1 MNGGRARRIVD
12 ERQREWA
19 AGLGLEV
26 DARGYLPT
34 VNENLFEPLSGQAL
48 SAFGTA
54 AGQELYDSGRRPAKM
69 RALHSSA
76 VLVCNLFDCWIE
88 NDRGAIGRAFG
99 TSKRIS
105 RVELEAKLPTGLRG
119 TPPTLDL
126 LLTGWW
132 GKAWAV
138 ESKFTEPFAGR
149 PEGERFKGAYFEG
162 RLWTGQGL
170 PRCQQLAERLQR
182 GETGFSYLDAF
193 QLLKHALG
201 VKRNHSRGR
210 LILLWFDT
218 GERESRDLAREIDE
232 FAASVDDALG
242 FRGISHQEVFERLA
256 AEKGA
261 RRDYVD
267 YMQARYFPKRGP

>member
-1 MNGGRARRIVD
+1 MNGGRARRVVD
-12 ERQREWA
+12 DRQREWA

-26 DARGYLPT
+26 DAQGYLPT
-34 VNENLFEPLSGQAL
+34 VDENLFVPLSGQAL
-48 SAFGTA
+48 SAFGAA
-54 AGQELYDSGRRPAKM
+54 AGQELYDSGHRPAKM

-88 NDRGAIGRAFG
+88 NDHGAVGRAFG
-99 TSKRIS
+99 ISERI
-105 RVELEAKLPTGLRG
+105 RHVELEAKLPTGLRG

-126 LLTGWW
+126 LLTGRW
-132 GKAWAV
+132 GRAWAV
-138 ESKFTEPFAGR
+138 ESKFTEPLASR
-149 PEGERFKGAYFEG
+149 PALERFKGAYFEE

-170 PRCQQLAERLQR
+170 PRCQKLAERLQG
-182 GETGFSYLDAF
+182 GEKAFSYLDAF

-201 VKRNHSRGR
+201 LKRNHGRGQ

-218 GERESRDLAREIDE
+218 GERESQELAREIDE

-242 FRGISHQEVFERLA
+242 FRGISHQEIFGRLA

>member
-1 MNGGRARRIVD
+1 MNEGRAIVD

-26 DARGYLPT
+26 DVRGYLPT
-34 VNENLFEPLSGQAL
+34 VDENLFAPLSGQAL
-48 SAFGTA
+48 SAFESA

-99 TSKRIS
+99 ISERI
-105 RVELEAKLPTGLRG
+105 RRAELEAELPTGLRG

-126 LLTGWW
+126 LLTGRR
-132 GKAWAV
+132 GGAWAV
-138 ESKFTEPFAGR
+138 ESKFTEPLAVR

-201 VKRNHSRGR
+201 VKRNHPRGR
-210 LILLWFDT
+210 LLLLWFDT
-218 GERESRDLAREIDE
+218 GERESRDLAQEIDE

-242 FRGISHQEVFERLA
+242 FRGISHQEIFGRLA

>member
-1 MNGGRARRIVD
+1 MNRSRARRIVD

-26 DARGYLPT
+26 NARGYLPT
-34 VNENLFEPLSGQAL
+34 VNENLFEPLSGEAL
-48 SAFGTA
+48 SAFRAA
-54 AGQELYDSGRRPAKM
+54 AGQELYDSGHEPAKM

-76 VLVCNLFDCWIE
+76 VLVCNLFDYWLK
-88 NDRGAIGRAFG
+88 NDKSAIGRAFG
-99 TSKRIS
+99 MSKPIRH
-105 RVELEAKLPTGLRG
+105 VELEAKLPTGLG
-119 TPPTLDL
+119 GPPTPDL
-126 LLTGWW
+126 LLTKGESE
-132 GKAWAV
+132 AWAI
-138 ESKFTEPFAGR
+138 ESKFTEPLAGR
-149 PEGERFKGAYFEG
+149 PEGERFKEAYFEG
-162 RLWTGQGL
+162 RLWAGEGL

-201 VKRNHSRGR
+201 FKRNYQQGR

-218 GERESRDLAREIDE
+218 GERESRDLEREIDE

-242 FRGISHQEVFERLA
+242 FRGISHQEVFGRLA

-261 RRDYVD
+261 RRDYVE